1 MLPALA
7 TASWARAW
15 APWVASS
22 VLVVSGCAA
31 RRPAVG
37 PHIDSL
43 DFVGAYSVDTDELEQ
58 GLATEVPSKLPA
70 IWPLNRGERGLDE
83 ALLARDLER
92 VERFYR
98 ARGYYEAKVTGAR
111 VIWTGEHSVRIEIV
125 VSEGTP
131 VAIEAGPDGG
141 RAVQVSGLESIGE
154 PGLVAKIIAACPQSG
169 ERLDEE
175 TYERAKATIRK
186 LLADHGYAFVRVT
199 GRVDVERAR
208 HAAQIR
214 LDVAAG
220 PRAVLGPIS
229 IVGLTSIS
237 EDKVRQTL
245 LIAPGE
251 TYSAASLEDARRALV
266 NLGVFSTV
274 ALDADTHHPETG
286 QVPVRFTV
294 HEAAPRTIRL
304 GGGARLDAIELSG
317 NLTASWEH
325 RNFLGGL
332 RHFTLEA
339 RPGLVLFPTRMADF
353 PNLAAPNRALFQGA
367 LEARLAQPSFLE
379 GRTKGFAS
387 AALEIQPLLDADT
400 PENAVLIGFLELATR
415 AGLERAF
422 FDHQLF
428 ITTTLNWLAELPL
441 DYRQLTL
448 GQQSPPAQ
456 ASAVERLYMLY
467 PDLTARLDLRDDPLD
482 PKHGLLLA
490 NSLQVALPVLGNS
503 VGDLRIT
510 PELRFYATKSR
521 LTLAIRAATGLLFPR
536 NYARDTST
544 NPLPTVDQQILLFRG
559 LFSGGPFSNRG
570 YAYQGVNPRQPV
582 LLSNDP
588 GVPCSGQTPGSD
600 TDPRCLRP
608 LGGLTSWEL
617 SAELRFPL
625 TFLSPL
631 GAVAFVDA
639 SDVELGRARYRI
651 GNPHL
656 APGLGLRYPTP
667 IGPVRLDLGFRV
679 LQALGTEQPQ
689 GTPPTLFGA
698 PLTLQLAI
706 GQAF

>member
-1 MLPALA
+1 LSPAVA
-7 TASWARAW
+7 TTSWARALLAW
-15 APWVASS
+15 LASVVVA
-22 VLVVSGCAA
+22 SGCAA

-43 DFVGAYSVDTDELEQ
+43 DFVGAYSIDTDELKQ
-58 GLATEVPSKLPA
+58 GLATEVPSQLPA

-83 ALLARDLER
+83 VLLARDLER

-131 VAIEAGPDGG
+131 VEIESGPDGG
-141 RAVQVSGLESIGE
+141 LAVQLSGFESISE
-154 PGLVAKIIAACPQSG
+154 PDIVAKVIAACPQAG

-175 TYERAKATIRK
+175 TYEHAKAAIRK
-186 LLADHGYAFVRVT
+186 LLADHGHAFARVT
-199 GRVDVERAR
+199 GRVDIDRPR
-208 HAAQIR
+208 HAAQIH

-245 LIAPGE
+245 LIAPGDL
-251 TYSAASLEDARRALV
+251 YSASSLEDARRALV

-294 HEAAPRTIRL
+294 HESAPRTIRL

-332 RHFTLEA
+332 RHLTLEA

-353 PNLAAPNRALFQGA
+353 PNLAPPNRALFQGA

-387 AALEIQPLLDADT
+387 ASLEIQPLLDADT
-400 PENAVLIGFLELATR
+400 PNDAVLIGFLELATR
-415 AGLERAF
+415 AGLERPF

-428 ITTTLNWLAELPL
+428 ITTTLNWLAELPV

-448 GQQSPPAQ
+448 GQQSPPAR
-456 ASAVERLYMLY
+456 ASAVERLYILY
-467 PDLTARLDLRDDPLD
+467 PDLTTRLDLRDDPLD
-482 PKHGLLLA
+482 PKRGLLIA
-490 NSLQVALPVLGNS
+490 NSLQVALPVLGGS
-503 VGDLRIT
+503 VGDLRVA

-521 LTLAIRAATGLLFPR
+521 LTLALRAATGLLFPR
-536 NYARDTST
+536 NYARDTSS
-544 NPLPTVDQQILLFRG
+544 NSLPTVDQQILLFRG

-570 YAYQGVNPRQPV
+570 YAFQGVNPRQAF

-631 GAVAFVDA
+631 GAVAFVDS
-639 SDVELGRARYRI
+639 SDVELGRARYRF
-651 GNPHL
+651 GDPHL

-679 LQALGTEQPQ
+679 LQALGKETPQ